1 MQKLERACPQDST
14 EILQLYHAA
23 AEAGQKTGRSE
34 WDEFYPTMQ
43 NIHADLEQSG
53 LYVVREN
60 GRIVAAIS
68 LVSPEELD
76 GLGIS
81 WTNARAKEARRFCLM
96 PEMQGRGLAAGIFL
110 SALDLLRSQGLEAV
124 RYLCAKGNPAAYR
137 LYTRLGHHQ
146 LEDAISEGIDYYS
159 FEVLL

>member
-1 MQKLERACPQDST
+1 MQKLELAYPQEAT

-43 NIHADLEQSG
+43 NILADLEQSS
-53 LYVVREN
+53 LYVLREN

-68 LVSPEELD
+68 LVSPEDLD
-76 GLGIS
+76 GRGIS
-81 WTNARAKEARRFCLM
+81 WTKARSREACRFCLM
-96 PEMQGRGLAAGIFL
+96 PEMQGKGLAADIFL
-110 SALDLLRSQGLEAV
+110 SALDLLRAQGVEAV

-137 LYTRLGHHQ
+137 LYTRLGHRQ
-146 LEDAISEGIDYYS
+146 LEDTTFEEVEFFS
-159 FEVLL
+159 FEVML